1 MCPPASPPYHFP
13 ICTSSRFGTPA
24 CTRSA
29 GFSIVCTSL
38 PATFAPMTVQ
48 PSIRPNASCTLAN
61 LWSTIASSPWIAK
74 RIVQRPKPS
83 SEQMRSIASSG
94 RTPSPWCQC
103 ARSVNTDAAATGLR
117 IIG

>member
-1 MCPPASPPYHFP
+1 
-13 ICTSSRFGTPA
+13 
-24 CTRSA
+24 
-29 GFSIVCTSL
+29 
-38 PATFAPMTVQ
+38 MTVA